1 MSVPADKRGGSENAP
16 DHKGHRD
23 RLKAKY
29 RRAGLEALHDYEAVE
44 LMLCY
49 AIPQGDVKPR
59 ARALLKAF
67 GSIRGILDADRADL
81 EKVVGIGP
89 HSATLM
95 KLIKDLCARYL
106 WQQAGEKPQITCT
119 SELVNYC
126 KTALGGLKDEQFR
139 VIFLD
144 AQNRIIDEETIQE
157 GIVNQ
162 AVVYP
167 RKVLENALKRKASAI
182 ILLHNHPSGHIRPSD
197 ADIRLTRTIQET
209 ARVLDILVHDHIIIG
224 ENRFFSFREEGMM
237 G

>member
-1 MSVPADKRGGSENAP
+1 MPEKAP
-16 DHKGHRD
+16 DHKGHRE
-23 RLKAKY
+23 RLKKKY
-29 RRAGLEALHDYEAVE
+29 RKAGLAAFHDYEAVE
-44 LMLCY
+44 LLLCY
-49 AIPQGDVKPR
+49 AIPQGDVKKR
-59 ARALLKAF
+59 ALSLLKAF
-67 GSIRGILDADRADL
+67 GSIRGLLDADLADL
-81 EKVVGIGP
+81 ERVSGIGP
-89 HSATLM
+89 HSAVLL
-95 KLIKDLCARYL
+95 KLIKDLCALYL

-126 KTALGGLKDEQFR
+126 KTALGGLKDEEFR

-197 ADIRLTRTIQET
+197 ADIRLTRTIQDT

-237 G
+237 S